1 MRRSSK
7 KSEKVRLSKWAAV
20 LLLMTA
26 QQEACSSTEARFA
39 KPIAEERVVIRIMGT
54 KEIAAQEVSGESEKR
69 KTNREDKAEMESG
82 KEPKGSR

>member
-1 MRRSSK
+1 M
-7 KSEKVRLSKWAAV
+7 
-20 LLLMTA
+20 LMTA